1 MNYNINDL
9 IDSRFKVT
17 GLCNDS
23 GGMGQVLNVYDT
35 WQELPDPLALKY
47 CREISKDYIDRFV
60 REVRLIESFRGNI
73 KVASI
78 LHSNINNLP
87 PYFVMP
93 FYQKGDLTSITDLA
107 KDSSQQEIVFNEM
120 IDCIYE
126 LHSKGVFHRD
136 IKPQNFL
143 MNDFNLIVSDFGLGM
158 ESDSET
164 RFTNTVTFWGT
175 EGYLPPEFQNGGF
188 KYADAAGDIF
198 MLGKSFYALIT
209 NNNPQYLMNNCN
221 IHPALYYVIERACHF
236 DKNQRFQTLS
246 DLKQALK
253 MAYDVILDR
262 GGAIVEVTQSIS
274 EIESMLT
281 NYGKY
286 NSIKV
291 IDFIN
296 KLNLIE
302 EDDKIRI
309 CTEISHKFIY
319 ILSGESLAV
328 CVDDFLNIYS
338 VMVKSYQYSWSF
350 SETIAKQMKI
360 LFDSNYVHNTVKA
373 KALELAVDSAYAMNR
388 YAAMDICSDM
398 IKSVNDENLGG
409 FVVVV
414 MQKYKNTFIT
424 NIEKSQCKSN
434 SVRNILAAFERG

>member
-175 EGYLPPEFQNGGF
+175 EGYPLLNF
-188 KYADAAGDIF
+188 KTVDLSMQMQQEIF
-198 MLGKSFYALIT
+198 LCLEKVFM
-209 NNNPQYLMNNCN
+209 
-221 IHPALYYVIERACHF
+221 R
-236 DKNQRFQTLS
+236 LS
-246 DLKQALK
+246 
-253 MAYDVILDR
+253 
-262 GGAIVEVTQSIS
+262 
-274 EIESMLT
+274 LT
-281 NYGKY
+281 
-286 NSIKV
+286 I
-291 IDFIN
+291 I
-296 KLNLIE
+296 
-302 EDDKIRI
+302 
-309 CTEISHKFIY
+309 
-319 ILSGESLAV
+319 
-328 CVDDFLNIYS
+328 LNI
-338 VMVKSYQYSWSF
+338 
-350 SETIAKQMKI
+350 
-360 LFDSNYVHNTVKA
+360 
-373 KALELAVDSAYAMNR
+373 
-388 YAAMDICSDM
+388 
-398 IKSVNDENLGG
+398 
-409 FVVVV
+409 
-414 MQKYKNTFIT
+414 
-424 NIEKSQCKSN
+424 
-434 SVRNILAAFERG
+434 